1 MNSSN
6 KLVGLDTFSD
16 NALMLKVKNGDI
28 DKMGL
33 LYERYY
39 RQLYRFLFNM
49 TRQKELSEDMVQNI
63 FMRMLKYPDGFV
75 GFGEFRMW
83 MYHIARNTLNDHF
96 RKVKRT
102 PSSIDLKDFE
112 EKIAG
117 DSHSDKKIEKEQ
129 DIEMLEIAMQKL
141 SDDNR
146 ELLILCR
153 FQELKYN
160 EIAVLMNTTEGAV
173 KVRVHRAMEQL
184 KNNFSNIRK

>member
-1 MNSSN
+1 M
-6 KLVGLDTFSD
+6 DTHSD

-39 RQLYRFLFNM
+39 HQLYRFLFNM

-63 FMRMLKYPDGFV
+63 FLRMLKYPEGFM
-75 GFGEFRMW
+75 GFGEFKMW
-83 MYHIARNTLNDHF
+83 MYHIARNSVYDHF

-102 PSSIDLKDFE
+102 PSHSDLKDYE
-112 EKIAG
+112 ERIEG
-117 DSHSDKKIEKEQ
+117 EQHTDGQIEKEQ
-129 DIEMLEIAMQKL
+129 ELKTLETAMEKL
-141 SDDNR
+141 SDENR

-160 EIAVLMNTTEGAV
+160 EIAKILNTTEGAI
-173 KVRVHRAMEQL
+173 KVRVHRALNQL
-184 KNNFSNIRK
+184 KSNYLKIEN

>member
-1 MNSSN
+1 
-6 KLVGLDTFSD
+6 
-16 NALMLKVKNGDI
+16 MLKVKNGDI

-63 FMRMLKYPDGFV
+63 FLRMLKYPEGFM
-75 GFGEFRMW
+75 GFGEFKMW
-83 MYHIARNTLNDHF
+83 MYHIARNSVYDHF

-102 PSSIDLKDFE
+102 PSNSDLKDYE
-112 EKIAG
+112 ERIEGEQHTDAPL
-117 DSHSDKKIEKEQ
+117 EKEQ
-129 DIEMLEIAMQKL
+129 ELKTLETAMEKL
-141 SDDNR
+141 SDENR

-160 EIAVLMNTTEGAV
+160 EIAKILNTTEGAI
-173 KVRVHRAMEQL
+173 KVRVHRALNQL
-184 KNNFSNIRK
+184 KSNYLKIEN